1 MLTNAAFH
9 FSFQNSFFFF
19 RLKFPD
25 IFSDHIAWL
34 KVKYIILN
42 SQFDT
47 LNTTQKV
54 VCTSKSEILVKFH
67 SSQYYCRNYWNYLTI
82 LPNHL
87 QCRKLNELIIN
98 AYNNSNTY

>member
-1 MLTNAAFH
+1 M
-9 FSFQNSFFFF
+9 
-19 RLKFPD
+19 
-25 IFSDHIAWL
+25 
-34 KVKYIILN
+34 N

-54 VCTSKSEILVKFH
+54 VCTSKREILVKFH

-87 QCRKLNELIIN
+87 QCRNLNELIIN
-98 AYNNSNTY
+98 AYNNSNK